1 MNYTAE
7 IIENNTDKN
16 RDARAFLA
24 ENGKSKIT
32 TKQKDLQ
39 NEKISSE
46 SFFQPETYEEAV
58 VVNQ

>member
-7 IIENNTDKN
+7 IIDNNIDKN

-32 TKQKDLQ
+32 TKSKDL
-39 NEKISSE
+39 
-46 SFFQPETYEEAV
+46 
-58 VVNQ
+58 